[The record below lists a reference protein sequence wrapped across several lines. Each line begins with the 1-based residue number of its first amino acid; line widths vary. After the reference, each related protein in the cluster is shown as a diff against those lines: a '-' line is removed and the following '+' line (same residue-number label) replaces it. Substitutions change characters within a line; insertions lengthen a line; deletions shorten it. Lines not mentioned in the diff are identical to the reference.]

1 MIKYIVCF
9 LCLFFYLEAAPLRNQ
24 IIKEAYLSKDFINYK
39 LYEKY
44 NIKKEKFKQVAIKLH
59 IDKRFLENKTYSLK
73 VVTAVNDL
81 LYANIEY
88 EKTYDSLIFDVNKD
102 SPEEIV
108 FYFVHKEAQL
118 INFGRILVNDSRYK
132 SLQINEGLF
141 FGIAYAI
148 IFCAFLY
155 NFILFLYTFEK
166 AFIYYSLM
174 QLSALITLYLIP
186 TILNQTFFTSIE
198 QMIIDQAETFA
209 SLFAILFTKEIL
221 NTKNKMK
228 RINTFF
234 NFLLYVHIVDLLLAC
249 LLQYSI
255 LYLYLPRSVLIA
267 SLVLAGSISYF
278 KGTKSSGFYVLGWC
292 VLLASLFITEYMP
305 YFDLDIVHTLHIG
318 LPMESLVLTFA
329 LGYKLKETI
338 FEKKEK
344 EKMYVHQ
351 SKLASMGEM
360 INNIAHQWRQP
371 LSHISYI
378 NMNLQLAS
386 DDNDLSKKY
395 LEEKLEES
403 NNQLDFMSKTIDN
416 FKDFYKLSKIKEEF
430 FISMAVQ
437 KAIDIIHPSLVSSNI
452 KIKYIIKSDKKIKAI
467 ENEYSQVL
475 LNLLKNA
482 KDALVLNKITD
493 PLITVIVDT
502 KENKSCLSVSDN
514 AGGINPN
521 IIEKIFEPYFT
532 TKQNSSG
539 IGLYMSKMIIETH
552 FSGEL
557 SVSND
562 LEGARF
568 CIEV

>member
-1 MIKYIVCF
+1 M
-9 LCLFFYLEAAPLRNQ
+9 
-24 IIKEAYLSKDFINYK
+24 
-39 LYEKY
+39 
-44 NIKKEKFKQVAIKLH
+44 
-59 IDKRFLENKTYSLK
+59 
-73 VVTAVNDL
+73 
-81 LYANIEY
+81 
-88 EKTYDSLIFDVNKD
+88 
-102 SPEEIV
+102 
-108 FYFVHKEAQL
+108 
-118 INFGRILVNDSRYK
+118 
-132 SLQINEGLF
+132 
-141 FGIAYAI
+141 
-148 IFCAFLY
+148 
-155 NFILFLYTFEK
+155 
-166 AFIYYSLM
+166 
-174 QLSALITLYLIP
+174 
-186 TILNQTFFTSIE
+186 
-198 QMIIDQAETFA
+198 
-209 SLFAILFTKEIL
+209 
-221 NTKNKMK
+221 
-228 RINTFF
+228 
-234 NFLLYVHIVDLLLAC
+234 
-249 LLQYSI
+249 
-255 LYLYLPRSVLIA
+255 YLPRSVLIA

-371 LSHISYI
+371 LSHLSYI

>member
-1 MIKYIVCF
+1 LIKYIVCF
-9 LCLFFYLEAAPLRNQ
+9 LCLFFYLEASPLRSQ
-24 IIKEAYLSKDFINYK
+24 IIKEAYLSKDFVNYK
-39 LYEKY
+39 VYKEY
-44 NIKKEKFKQVAIKLH
+44 NVKKEKFKQVAIKLK
-59 IDKRFLENKTYSLK
+59 IDRSFLENRSYSLK
-73 VVTAVNDL
+73 VVSDINDL
-81 LYANIEY
+81 LSSNIAY
-88 EKTYDSLIFDVNKD
+88 ERNYDSLIFDVNKNT
-102 SPEEIV
+102 PEEII
-108 FYFVHKEAQL
+108 FYFVHKEAKL
-118 INFGRILVNDSRYK
+118 LNFGRILVNDSRYK
-132 SLQINEGLF
+132 NLQINEGMF

-155 NFILFLYTFEK
+155 NFVLFLYTLEK

-174 QLSALITLYLIP
+174 QLSALITLYLISN
-186 TILNQTFFTSIE
+186 ILNQTFFTSIE
-198 QMIIDQAETFA
+198 QMIIDQAETFT

-221 NTKNKMK
+221 NTKDKMK

-234 NFLLYVHIVDLLLAC
+234 NFLIYVHIVDLLLSC

-255 LYLYLPRSVLIA
+255 LYLFLPRSLVIA
-267 SLVLAGSISYF
+267 SLVFAGSISYF

-292 VLLASLFITEYMP
+292 VLLVSLFITEYMP
-305 YFDLDIVHTLHIG
+305 YFDLDLVHTLHIG
-318 LPMESLVLTFA
+318 LPLESLVLTFA

-351 SKLASMGEM
+351 NKLASMGEM

-371 LSHISYI
+371 LSHLSYI

-395 LEEKLEES
+395 LDEKLEES

-452 KIKYIIKSDKKIKAI
+452 KMKYIIKSDKKIRAI
-467 ENEYSQVL
+467 ENEYSQVV

-482 KDALVLNKITD
+482 KDALVIKAVKNAVIT
-493 PLITVIVDT
+493 IEVDT
-502 KENKSCLSVSDN
+502 RQNKSFVSVSDN
-514 AGGINPN
+514 AGGINSS
-521 IIEKIFEPYFT
+521 IIEKVFEPYFT
-532 TKQNSSG
+532 TKENSSG

-552 FSGEL
+552 FRGTL

-562 LEGARF
+562 LAGARF

>member
-9 LCLFFYLEAAPLRNQ
+9 LCLCFYLEASPLRSQ
-24 IIKEAYLSKDFINYK
+24 IIKEAYLSKDFVNYK
-39 LYEKY
+39 VYKEY
-44 NIKKEKFKQVAIKLH
+44 NLKKEKFKQVAIKLK
-59 IDKRFLENKTYSLK
+59 IDRSFLENRSYSLK
-73 VVTAVNDL
+73 VVSDINDL
-81 LYANIEY
+81 LSSNIAY
-88 EKTYDSLIFDVNKD
+88 ERNYDSLIFDVNKNT
-102 SPEEIV
+102 PKEII
-108 FYFVHKEAQL
+108 FYFVHKEAKL
-118 INFGRILVNDSRYK
+118 LNFGRILVNESRYK
-132 SLQINEGLF
+132 NLLINEGIF
-141 FGIAYAI
+141 FGIAYGI

-166 AFIYYSLM
+166 AFLYYSLM
-174 QLSALITLYLIP
+174 QLSILSVLYLISD
-186 TILNQTFFTSIE
+186 ILNQTFITGFD
-198 QMIIDQAETFA
+198 QMIIDQAETLA
-209 SLFAILFTKEIL
+209 SLFTILFTKEIL
-221 NTKNKMK
+221 NSKEKMP
-228 RINTFF
+228 RMNTLF
-234 NFLLYVHIVDLLLAC
+234 NFLIYLHIVDLLLTC
-249 LLQYSI
+249 LLEYSI
-255 LYLYLPRSVLIA
+255 LYVYLPRSVVVGTLVIA
-267 SLVLAGSISYF
+267 GCISYF
-278 KGTKSSGFYVLGWC
+278 KGSKSSGFYVLGWM
-292 VLLASLFITEYMP
+292 VLFVSLSVNEYLP
-305 YFDLDIVHTLHIG
+305 IFDLDLIHTIHIG
-318 LPMESLVLTFA
+318 FPLESLILTLA

-351 SKLASMGEM
+351 NKLASMGEM

-371 LSHISYI
+371 LSHLSYI

-395 LEEKLEES
+395 LDEKLEES

-452 KIKYIIKSDKKIKAI
+452 KMKYIIKSDKKIRAI
-467 ENEYSQVL
+467 ENEYSQVV

-482 KDALVLNKITD
+482 KDALVIKAIKNAVIT
-493 PLITVIVDT
+493 IEVDT
-502 KENKSCLSVSDN
+502 RQNKSFVSVNDN
-514 AGGINPN
+514 AGGINSS
-521 IIEKIFEPYFT
+521 IIEKVFEPYFT
-532 TKQNSSG
+532 TKENSSG

-552 FSGEL
+552 FRGTL